1 VVQDFS
7 PNPNFTWN
15 PLQQGSYNVQV
26 IVKSGYSATTGE
38 SATASYTALSRVVG
52 TSAVIS
58 PTTNPLVALYSAPP
72 SRGSSMYVQFSQA
85 GPNLSWKDT
94 TQLPIVPGE
103 STNFLVAGLL
113 PGTTYIMR
121 DVLDD
126 GSTSPALPF
135 TTGSLPA
142 NVTFPTITNPLA
154 PTTGSDP
161 SQNMVLHMGIGAPPG
176 GINTFATDLAGNV
189 VWYFDEVANNFPNY
203 SASLVPG
210 GTVLMLGGNRVN
222 GLGGLDTLREI
233 DLAGDTVRE
242 TNIYAVSAELA
253 ALGYPSIYTF
263 SHDAKRL
270 PNGDTAVIAGT
281 SNVINVSGT
290 PTTYNGDMVVVL
302 NKNFQ
307 VVWVWDAINWLPTS
321 RLPTLGEGPGDWTHA
336 NSIGYSP
343 ADGNLIVSL
352 RAQDWV
358 LKIDYA
364 NGTGDGHIVW
374 RLGAG
379 GDFTPVAPSS
389 VASPWF
395 SHQHDAA
402 YVNDNTIVLFDD
414 GNVRAASSPSAH
426 SRGQEWVLNEQTMT
440 ATLVVNA
447 DLGNYSPALG
457 SAQLLPNG
465 NLAFTSG
472 IIVPNFV
479 GQTIE
484 VRPDGTQTF
493 VQQINGLEYRSYLMS
508 SLYGSPASILNPGF
522 EFPILG
528 TGSSPWMYDPA
539 GSSWSFSGNAGISG
553 NNSALTSGNASAPQ
567 GNQVAFLGNA
577 GTVSQAVH
585 FALPGTYQ
593 IGFSAAQRADAI
605 PGFYRTSSE
614 SIEVL
619 VDGAAV
625 GTITPASKRYA
636 SYTTAAFHVAAG
648 AHTITFVGVNLSRRN
663 HIAFLDAV
671 SVINV
676 LPTGVSNPTFES
688 SVLGTGQRADRDLP
702 SSLAWSFSASAGGSG
717 NASAFNR
724 SNPTAP
730 QGSQVAFIQ
739 TTGALDQVI
748 DTAAPDSPMIDPVHQ
763 SLTRRIIA

>member
-1 VVQDFS
+1 
-7 PNPNFTWN
+7 
-15 PLQQGSYNVQV
+15 
-26 IVKSGYSATTGE
+26 
-38 SATASYTALSRVVG
+38 
-52 TSAVIS
+52 
-58 PTTNPLVALYSAPP
+58 
-72 SRGSSMYVQFSQA
+72 MYVQFSQP
-85 GPNLSWKDT
+85 GPNPSWQDT

-113 PGTTYIMR
+113 PSTTYIMR
-121 DVLDD
+121 DVLDN
-126 GSTSPALPF
+126 GSTSTPVAF
-135 TTGSLPA
+135 TTGSLPT
-142 NVTFPTITNPLA
+142 NLTFTTVTDPLA
-154 PTTGSDP
+154 PTPASDL
-161 SQNMVLHMGIGAPPG
+161 SQNIVLHMGIGAPPG
-176 GINTFATDLAGNV
+176 GVNTFATDLAGNI

-210 GTVLMLGGNRVN
+210 GTVLMLGNNRVN

-233 DLAGDTVRE
+233 DLAGDMVRE

-253 ALGYPSIYTF
+253 ALGYAPIYDF

-302 NKNFQ
+302 DKNFQ

-336 NSIGYSP
+336 NSISFSP
-343 ADGNLIVSL
+343 VDGNLIVSL

-379 GDFTPVAPSS
+379 GDFTAVAPASNE
-389 VASPWF
+389 SPWF
-395 SHQHDAA
+395 SHQHDAT

-414 GNVRAASSPSAH
+414 GNLRAASNPSAH
-426 SRGQEWVLNEQTMT
+426 SRGQEWVLNVQKLT

-447 DLGNYSPALG
+447 DLGNYSFALG
-457 SAQLLPNG
+457 GAQLLPNG

-472 IIVPNFV
+472 IIVPNYV

-493 VQQINGLEYRSYLMS
+493 VQQMNGLEYRSYLMS

-528 TGSSPWMYDPA
+528 AGSTAWMYDPA

-553 NNSALTSGNASAPQ
+553 NKSALTSGNPSAPQ
-567 GNQVAFLGNA
+567 GNQVAFLQNA
-577 GTVSQAVH
+577 GTISQTVS
-585 FALPGTYQ
+585 FALAGAYQ
-593 IGFSAAQRADAI
+593 ISFSAAQRAAAQ
-605 PGFYRTSSE
+605 PGLYRTSNE
-614 SIEVL
+614 SVEVL
-619 VDGAAV
+619 VDGTV
-625 GTITPASKRYA
+625 VSTITPTRTSYGN
-636 SYTTAAFHVAAG
+636 YTTAAFNVTAG
-648 AHTITFVGVNLSRRN
+648 AHAITFVGVNLSRRN
-663 HIAFLDAV
+663 QTVFIDAV
-671 SVINV
+671 SVNNV
-676 LPTGVSNPTFES
+676 SPTGLSIPGFEMPS
-688 SVLGTGQRADRDLP
+688 LGTGLSAFMYRPSGSLWTFVGTADISGDGSAFTSGNP
-702 SSLAWSFSASAGGSG
+702 MAPEVAPSASSRKA
-717 NASAFNR
+717 AR
-724 SNPTAP
+724 SI
-730 QGSQVAFIQ
+730 S
-739 TTGALDQVI
+739 
-748 DTAAPDSPMIDPVHQ
+748 S
-763 SLTRRIIA
+763 

>member
-7 PNPNFTWN
+7 PDQNFTWN
-15 PLQQGSYNVQV
+15 PLKEGSYDVQV
-26 IVKSGYSATTGE
+26 TVKIGYSAVAGE
-38 SATASYTALSRVVG
+38 SATASYQSLSRIVG
-52 TSAVIS
+52 TGAVIS

-72 SRGSSMYVQFSQA
+72 SPGSSMYVQFSQP
-85 GPNLSWKDT
+85 GPNPSWQDT
-94 TQLPIVPGE
+94 SQLPIVPGE

-113 PGTTYIMR
+113 PNTTYIMR

-126 GSTSPALPF
+126 GATSAPLPF
-135 TTGSLPA
+135 ETGSLPT
-142 NVTFPTITNPLA
+142 NVAFPTITNPLA
-154 PTTGSDP
+154 PTSGIDQ
-161 SQNMVLHMGIGAPPG
+161 SQNMVFHMGIGAPPG
-176 GINTFATDLAGNV
+176 GINSFATDLAGNI
-189 VWYFDEVANNFPNY
+189 VWYYDEVANNFPNY

-253 ALGYPSIYTF
+253 ALGYAPIYDF

-281 SNVINVSGT
+281 TSVINVSGT
-290 PTTYNGDMVVVL
+290 PTTYNGDMVLVL
-302 NKNFQ
+302 DQNFQ
-307 VVWVWDAINWLPTS
+307 VVWVWDAFNWLPTS

-336 NSIGYSP
+336 NSVGYSP
-343 ADGNLIVSL
+343 ADGNLVVSL

-402 YVNDNTIVLFDD
+402 YVNDNTIVIFDD
-414 GNVRAASSPSAH
+414 GNVRAAANASAH
-426 SRGQEWVLNEQTMT
+426 SRGQEWVLNEQTLT

-528 TGSSPWMYDPA
+528 AGSTAWMYDPA
-539 GSSWSFSGNAGISG
+539 GSSWNFSGKAGISA
-553 NNSALTSGNASAPQ
+553 NNSALTSGNPSAPQ
-567 GNQVAFLGNA
+567 GNQVAFLENA
-577 GTVSQAVH
+577 GMASQVVN
-585 FALPGTYQ
+585 FALPGAYQ
-593 IGFSAAQRADAI
+593 ISFSAAQRAASR
-605 PGFYRTSSE
+605 PGFYRTSDE

-619 VDGAAV
+619 VDSTVV
-625 GTITPASKRYA
+625 GTITPTSTKYGN
-636 SYTTAAFHVAAG
+636 YTTSVFNVTAG
-648 AHTITFVGVNLSRRN
+648 AHAITFVGVNLSRRN
-663 HIAFLDAV
+663 HIVLLDAV
-671 SVINV
+671 SVNNV
-676 LPTGVSNPTFES
+676 SPTGLSIPGFEKPS
-688 SVLGTGQRADRDLP
+688 LGTGESAFMYRPSGSQWTIVGTADISGDGSAFTSGNPIAPEAAL
-702 SSLAWSFSASAGGSG
+702 SASSRK
-717 NASAFNR
+717 ASR
-724 SNPTAP
+724 SI
-730 QGSQVAFIQ
+730 S
-739 TTGALDQVI
+739 
-748 DTAAPDSPMIDPVHQ
+748 S
-763 SLTRRIIA
+763 